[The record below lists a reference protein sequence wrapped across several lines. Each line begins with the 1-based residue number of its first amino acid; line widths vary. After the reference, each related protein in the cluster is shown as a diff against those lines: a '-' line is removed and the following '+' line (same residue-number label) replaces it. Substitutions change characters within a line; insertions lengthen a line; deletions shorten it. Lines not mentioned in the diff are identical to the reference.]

1 MSAFRCV
8 LDASAI
14 LAVLQREP
22 GAQVVV
28 PLLDGA
34 AISAV
39 NWSETI
45 QKAISR
51 DVSIDGLRAD
61 IEALG
66 VSIVP
71 FTAVE
76 AEQATALWLE
86 TMHAGLSLGDRA
98 CLALARREGVPALT
112 ADRSWSSVA
121 VGVDVRVIR

>member
-1 MSAFRCV
+1 V

-76 AEQATALWLE
+76 AEQAAALWLE

-121 VGVDVRVIR
+121 VGVDVRVVR

>member
-1 MSAFRCV
+1 V

-22 GAQVVV
+22 RAEVVV

-76 AEQATALWLE
+76 AEQAAALWLE